1 MTINWVAEIRS
12 PGRNPV
18 TTTTTWLRVLT
29 APVLAGTL
37 VAFNT
42 GMGAVMMLVVM
53 CRCGGQVAVSASLA
67 RVVPGRIVLRCGCG
81 QVLWPTRA
89 VQGRAP
95 GVQPSGLPNCHGQER
110 ARL

>member
-1 MTINWVAEIRS
+1 MMTINWVAEIRS

-18 TTTTTWLRVLT
+18 TNHHLAARPS

-42 GMGAVMMLVVM
+42 GMGPVMMLVVM

-81 QVLWPTRA
+81 LVLWPTRA
-89 VQGRAP
+89 VHVRAP
-95 GVQPSGLPNCHGQER
+95 GVQPTGLPNCHGQER